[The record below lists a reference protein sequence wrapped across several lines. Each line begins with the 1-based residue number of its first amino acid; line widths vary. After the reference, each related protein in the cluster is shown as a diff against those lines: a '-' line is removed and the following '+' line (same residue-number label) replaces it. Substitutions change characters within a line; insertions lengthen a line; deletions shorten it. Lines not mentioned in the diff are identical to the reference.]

1 MDLIRGHTG
10 LKSGLRSLTSP
21 PRALL
26 CMDRPSSICI
36 KNMDPSFSPFSQAT
50 WLLLALG
57 WIFVPVYIAAGVVT
71 MPQYLKK
78 RFGGQRIQVYMSVLS
93 LILYIFTKISV
104 STFPC
109 GHIMSLCKCLVEGTA
124 RCCHTH
130 VWMDKLIAG

>member
-1 MDLIRGHTG
+1 
-10 LKSGLRSLTSP
+10 
-21 PRALL
+21 
-26 CMDRPSSICI
+26 MDRPP
-36 KNMDPSFSPFSQAT
+36 PSALRTWIPLSPHSPRQPGCF
-50 WLLLALG
+50 WPLG
-57 WIFVPVYIAAGVVT
+57 WIHFVPCIAAGVVT

-124 RCCHTH
+124 HCCHTH